1 MHGLTRLRKQAEL
14 SQETVA
20 AALKIDRSAVSK
32 WETAAASP
40 STKNISRLA
49 SLYGCTIDDVFDAI
63 FEQEEIRSNT
73 KEAAQ

>member
-1 MHGLTRLRKQAEL
+1 MNGLARLRKQAEL

-32 WETAAASP
+32 WETEVAFP

-63 FEQEEIRSNT
+63 FEQEEIRSDT
-73 KEAAQ
+73 KEAAR